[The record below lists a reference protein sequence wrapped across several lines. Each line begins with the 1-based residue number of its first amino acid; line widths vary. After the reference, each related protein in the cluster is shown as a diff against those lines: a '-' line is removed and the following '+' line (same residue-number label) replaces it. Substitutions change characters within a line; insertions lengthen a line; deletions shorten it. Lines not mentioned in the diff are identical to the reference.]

1 MGSLHHYRRS
11 QRRAHGCRRVKKA
24 RDDTAQRT
32 SSDVLEE
39 SLQEVS
45 GGQMRAAV
53 GRGGRGN
60 VRTVWRRMREP
71 QVFGSSDGMDQLT
84 GIDCLVGVLDM

>member
-32 SSDVLEE
+32 SDVLEE
-39 SLQEVS
+39 SLQEAS